1 MKSSHDLDF
10 CLYPHPGED
19 LKKKRPQH
27 ESRPRRSAHPKS
39 ETKLFKHNREAGALS
54 GERGFYANPAKIVS
68 QDA

>member
-10 CLYPHPGED
+10 CLYPHPGQD
-19 LKKKRPQH
+19 FTKKASD
-27 ESRPRRSAHPKS
+27 ESRPRRGAHPKS

-54 GERGFYANPAKIVS
+54 GERGFYANPAKDVS